1 MSSSRSVVVDWLRA
15 EFAAEERAGFPRLSR
30 IPDTRVVKFLDHYA
44 SLPSDQKQE
53 LAAILAD
60 WSSYKF
66 ISEPLPQSTYE
77 RFAQATAYPNRV
89 EGIRYSNV
97 KLLAGLA
104 KDYGSR
110 GLAGWFQSRGVG
122 RLALKPPD
130 NLLPSIAELVPIRI
144 PKLRKLVHAA
154 MADAFSP
161 VATDIGSGFWRYDGK
176 MSGTPIR
183 LQIRFCGKMI
193 TPQLRYDV
201 SVYSPG
207 CTISAPSVCFESV
220 LGVGYGTW
228 DYLTEENAPRS
239 IALLCELLEYVAGL
253 PERMPA

>member
-1 MSSSRSVVVDWLRA
+1 
-15 EFAAEERAGFPRLSR
+15 
-30 IPDTRVVKFLDHYA
+30 
-44 SLPSDQKQE
+44 
-53 LAAILAD
+53 
-60 WSSYKF
+60 
-66 ISEPLPQSTYE
+66 
-77 RFAQATAYPNRV
+77 
-89 EGIRYSNV
+89 
-97 KLLAGLA
+97 
-104 KDYGSR
+104 
-110 GLAGWFQSRGVG
+110 
-122 RLALKPPD
+122 
-130 NLLPSIAELVPIRI
+130 
-144 PKLRKLVHAA
+144 

-228 DYLTEENAPRS
+228 DYTWRDSRKECPP
-239 IALLCELLEYVAGL
+239 ELSSYSGL
-253 PERMPA
+253 HSVFGRNREPTFESHRFLHDSLSSGRCAHETVRIRRGRGGNY